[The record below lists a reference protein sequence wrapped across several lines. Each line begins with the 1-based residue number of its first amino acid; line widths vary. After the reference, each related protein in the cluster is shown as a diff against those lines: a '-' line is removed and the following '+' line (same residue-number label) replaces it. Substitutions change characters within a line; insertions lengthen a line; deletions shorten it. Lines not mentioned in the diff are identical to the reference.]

1 MSHKRNPTI
10 WYNTGFFYP
19 LHVHIDWLKEEIS
32 MNRKK
37 KIFQLLLVRAQ
48 FYMTDYIL
56 SCHPITNMIS
66 ALSMIT
72 STNNYTCIIKCT
84 LYMCLIRERD
94 KLETYFSLDFISCII
109 FCASWFRLFIKI
121 PTLRTALSYFKTSE
135 KYGTLYTHFLIM
147 KYIP

>member
-10 WYNTGFFYP
+10 WDFFYP
-19 LHVHIDWLKEEIS
+19 LHVYIDWLKEEIS

-48 FYMTDYIL
+48 FYMTDYIF
-56 SCHPITNMIS
+56 SCHPITNS

-94 KLETYFSLDFISCII
+94 KLETYLSLDFISCII
-109 FCASWFRLFIKI
+109 SCASWFRLFIKI

-135 KYGTLYTHFLIM
+135 KYGTLYFLIM